1 MSGGVCLKGP
11 SIVNFFDRRCV
22 YYRSYDEDGR
32 IAERKSTFLVLML
45 VLIRMSYIGRVPILS
60 VCDRIISSWW
70 RKSVSVHGH
79 G

>member
-1 MSGGVCLKGP
+1 MCLKGP

-45 VLIRMSYIGRVPILS
+45 VLIRMS
-60 VCDRIISSWW
+60 
-70 RKSVSVHGH
+70 
-79 G
+79 